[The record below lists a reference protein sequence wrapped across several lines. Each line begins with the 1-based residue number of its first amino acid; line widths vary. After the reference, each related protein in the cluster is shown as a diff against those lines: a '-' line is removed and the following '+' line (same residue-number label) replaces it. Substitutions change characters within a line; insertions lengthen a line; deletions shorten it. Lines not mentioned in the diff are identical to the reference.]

1 MYSAVTEMKQKVL
14 STWEMIQLTEIKRK
28 RNWNRSILSLCS
40 EINTL
45 INIIRWTVTILST
58 LAIQLCQCLIQW
70 FEWKVRRPK
79 TESRTSLIMNLNV
92 KLTSR
97 SQVWVHIVSYNSLWV
112 GHLALLLTWHTH
124 DGRYNTQ
131 GKHSRCYCQHRV
143 KRCSVIIIGMWR
155 SYLQ

>member
-14 STWEMIQLTEIKRK
+14 STGEMIQLTEIKRK

-45 INIIRWTVTILST
+45 INIMKWTVTILST

-97 SQVWVHIVSYNSLWV
+97 SQVWVYIVSYNSLWV
-112 GHLALLLTWHTH
+112 GHLALLLTWRTH